1 MYKVLVIEDEKN
13 IRYSIQEIL
22 LFSGYEVELAENGL
36 VGLQILKAKKFDLIL
51 CDVMMPEMDGF
62 ELLETLKKE
71 ETFNTPF
78 IFLTAKAQYDDLRTG
93 MNLGADDYIF
103 KPFKSRDLITAIESR
118 ISKKDKLVGALIHK
132 SQELEKTIELMVGH
146 EFNTPMNGILSFSKM
161 IRENAQKWDDKELV
175 DFCDYLDKSSQRL
188 HQTFNKVK
196 LLLELQQ
203 VGTQVQPSTEKSFNT
218 ENIITRVSNDIAV
231 RSNRKADIVLQKID
245 PLITAVDEE
254 LFTILL
260 SEIIENAF
268 KFSDAGDS
276 VTVQAEKQADV
287 YVMKITDTGKK
298 ITAQEL
304 SSYESFTQFNRNKY
318 EQKGLGAGLAITKAI
333 IGLYKGELIFSDNK
347 PSGICVT
354 IKLKL

>member
-287 YVMKITDTGKK
+287 YV
-298 ITAQEL
+298 
-304 SSYESFTQFNRNKY
+304 
-318 EQKGLGAGLAITKAI
+318 
-333 IGLYKGELIFSDNK
+333 
-347 PSGICVT
+347 
-354 IKLKL
+354 

>member
-1 MYKVLVIEDEKN
+1 
-13 IRYSIQEIL
+13 
-22 LFSGYEVELAENGL
+22 
-36 VGLQILKAKKFDLIL
+36 
-51 CDVMMPEMDGF
+51 
-62 ELLETLKKE
+62 
-71 ETFNTPF
+71 
-78 IFLTAKAQYDDLRTG
+78 
-93 MNLGADDYIF
+93 
-103 KPFKSRDLITAIESR
+103 
-118 ISKKDKLVGALIHK
+118 
-132 SQELEKTIELMVGH
+132 MVGH

-218 ENIITRVSNDIAV
+218 ETIITRVSNDIAV

-318 EQKGLGAGLAITKAI
+318 EQQGLGAGLAITKAI

>member
-298 ITAQEL
+298 I
-304 SSYESFTQFNRNKY
+304 SSGVK
-318 EQKGLGAGLAITKAI
+318 
-333 IGLYKGELIFSDNK
+333 
-347 PSGICVT
+347 
-354 IKLKL
+354 